1 MKLLRQDKGYEY
13 IGKTSEGLF
22 MFRTPYGDIVAYSN
36 VKYLLKEGRVLFGDV
51 GDVSLHYSNNLRV
64 GNN

>member
-13 IGKTSEGLF
+13 IGKSLDGLF
-22 MFRTPYGDIVAYSN
+22 MFKTPYGDIVAYSN
-36 VKYLLKEGRVLFGDV
+36 VKFLLKEGRVLFGDV
-51 GDVSLHYSNNLRV
+51 GDLCLHCSNNLRV

>member
-13 IGKTSEGLF
+13 IGTSSEGLF

-36 VKYLLKEGRVLFGDV
+36 VKFLLKEGRVLFGDA
-51 GDVSLHYSNNLRV
+51 GNDKLHYSKYLRV